1 MFFNHNKNKKE
12 TVRILNSS
20 SLFFWNNICLT
31 LDTSLN
37 IMKKHLLFISVLFF
51 SILMFSQE
59 KNEPFK
65 DGEFLKFKMSYSGF
79 LKAGNA
85 TLALKEEQFKDK
97 KVFHATGKG
106 WTTGMIKW
114 FFKVNDDYQ
123 SYFDEKSGKPYV
135 FKRKIN
141 EGGHKK
147 HKQITFNQQ
156 ENTAY
161 VQNFRN
167 KKDTLI
173 SAVNVQDMISAFY
186 FLRSY
191 GTKKMKK
198 GEEIKIDMFFDNHT
212 YPFKLRFLGSEI
224 LTTKFGK
231 VKTQKFRPI
240 VKAGRVFKEQ
250 ESVTVW
256 ITADENKIPVK
267 IKASLAVGSLRA
279 ELSSYKGLANPF
291 KTVLDSK

>member
-1 MFFNHNKNKKE
+1 MKNHFL
-12 TVRILNSS
+12 V
-20 SLFFWNNICLT
+20 
-31 LDTSLN
+31 
-37 IMKKHLLFISVLFF
+37 ISVLFF
-51 SILMFSQE
+51 SLFAFGQQ
-59 KNEPFK
+59 KNAPFK
-65 DGEFLKFKMSYSGF
+65 DGEFLAFKMSYSGF
-79 LKAGNA
+79 FKAGTA
-85 TLALKEEQFKDK
+85 TLSLKEEALNGQKI
-97 KVFHATGKG
+97 FHATGKG

-114 FFKVNDDYQ
+114 FFEVNDDYQ
-123 SYFDEKSGKPYV
+123 SYFDKKSGKPYV

-147 HKQITFNQQ
+147 HKQITFNH
-156 ENTAY
+156 EKNTAY

-173 SAVNVQDMISAFY
+173 RAVNVQDMISSFY

-191 GTKKMKK
+191 NTKNMKK

-212 YPFKLRFLGSEI
+212 YPFKLRFLGSETI
-224 LTTKFGK
+224 KTKFGK

-240 VKAGRVFKEQ
+240 VKAGRVFKAQ

-256 ITADENKIPVK
+256 ITADKNKIPVK

-279 ELSSYKGLANPF
+279 ELSAYKGLANPF
-291 KTVLDSK
+291 KTVLDSKQ